1 MRQKP
6 PEAHAHLWDP
16 EQVEEFRRFLQTGN
30 IAPGDNAGF
39 GKRVGE
45 IIQRAA
51 TGKPKKRWRD
61 RD

>member
-1 MRQKP
+1 MRTYG
-6 PEAHAHLWDP
+6 